1 MTSHMVS
8 SLLIAH
14 GIEKVWIPSG
24 WVQGV
29 REPGGLSLLAS
40 SLVMFFSW
48 QSADLMG
55 SEKWVDNDSELSSI
69 RGAGIQGFSKLMA
82 RSGSL
87 GAHGVCH
94 RRWRP

>member
-14 GIEKVWIPSG
+14 GIEKVWIASG

-29 REPGGLSLLAS
+29 REPGGLSSLLAS
-40 SLVMFFSW
+40 SLVMFFLW

-55 SEKWVDNDSELSSI
+55 SESGWTMIVSYLLYVELEY
-69 RGAGIQGFSKLMA
+69 
-82 RSGSL
+82 
-87 GAHGVCH
+87 
-94 RRWRP
+94 RRF